1 MRTCVMHFF
10 VSFLYYSICYKWIL
24 SQQLLTND
32 FKPFSIQSAVPCN
45 SNNSNRNDNTIL
57 ICIFIIKVSLHNGMA
72 ERRGQQK
79 GYLLQTWQGHDL
91 PALLQSSP
99 LRYQK
104 LVDVMLVSC
113 LKKSNCCSFRSS
125 LFFLMIAW
133 IFIRLKLRFGF

>member
-32 FKPFSIQSAVPCN
+32 FKPFSIVCSTMQIVTYLI
-45 SNNSNRNDNTIL
+45 RNDNTIL

-125 LFFLMIAW
+125 LFFLMITW
-133 IFIRLKLRFGF
+133 TFIRLKLRFGF

>member
-1 MRTCVMHFF
+1 MCNALFCFLF
-10 VSFLYYSICYKWIL
+10 VLLNLLMDSVLVK
-24 SQQLLTND
+24 LLTND

-57 ICIFIIKVSLHNGMA
+57 ICIFIIKVSLHKYYGMA

-91 PALLQSSP
+91 PALLQSSS